1 MSYKLKL
8 TEIKNPKVANN
19 NPLQRIKS
27 LKENS
32 LNYELD
38 DNFYENLF
46 LYESE
51 FKMNPKKEKMQKI
64 LGKYCKAVEYF
75 SANDD
80 NKREKEYKMLIDLF
94 LNSPNVLNL
103 LDNKNNSNYDSVKKI
118 ITDNK
123 KNKMNNI
130 LEEDNITIHSSK
142 IKKIL
147 KKEEEKEK
155 INKLINDDENEIKK
169 KDSTNL
175 INEDI
180 KNQQNKFQQKL
191 MIKKHS
197 LFKKVKSINENKLLM
212 SIQNAS
218 INENKEIEKINIGG
232 KNSTNINNQISP
244 IKNETNSDNKENIS
258 NNIINSFSYSNNKND
273 KDNSTILNTIINKK
287 KTSEFEPMTPLNSY
301 KLDES
306 NNKSSS
312 TNKKMYNSVEINET
326 NEFSLNNDNDSPSDN
341 IKTQNNK
348 ILKDTIICSDE
359 TKESYNI
366 SNNNSS
372 KISEG
377 LNNSSNKSNLYKN
390 FRLDFNDLFEYMK
403 DSNITNKQKLF
414 CKDIKLTIENYIKE
428 YNQYLNENLFIKYA
442 KQYSNLWDEM
452 YKKYV
457 DISDIYDKEIKK
469 IDEKIS
475 IYMNDENKLK
485 ELQNLSE
492 NLKIERENEINKS
505 EERFTS
511 KIESISLDFK
521 NNYNN
526 NDEGI
531 LLLNEKFALL
541 ISKQIF
547 DMINNSA

>member
-8 TEIKNPKVANN
+8 TEIKNPKYANN

-103 LDNKNNSNYDSVKKI
+103 LDNKNNSNYDSIKKI

-130 LEEDNITIHSSK
+130 LEEDNITFHSSK

-147 KKEEEKEK
+147 KKEEKEK
-155 INKLINDDENEIKK
+155 INKLINNDENEIKK

-287 KTSEFEPMTPLNSY
+287 KTSQFEPMTPLNSY

-326 NEFSLNNDNDSPSDN
+326 NDFSLNNDNDSPSDN

-403 DSNITNKQKLF
+403 DSNMTNKQKLF

-492 NLKIERENEINKS
+492 NLKNERENEINKS

>member
-103 LDNKNNSNYDSVKKI
+103 LDNKNNSNYDSIKKI

>member
-1 MSYKLKL
+1 
-8 TEIKNPKVANN
+8 
-19 NPLQRIKS
+19 
-27 LKENS
+27 
-32 LNYELD
+32 
-38 DNFYENLF
+38 
-46 LYESE
+46 
-51 FKMNPKKEKMQKI
+51 
-64 LGKYCKAVEYF
+64 
-75 SANDD
+75 
-80 NKREKEYKMLIDLF
+80 
-94 LNSPNVLNL
+94 
-103 LDNKNNSNYDSVKKI
+103 
-118 ITDNK
+118 
-123 KNKMNNI
+123 
-130 LEEDNITIHSSK
+130 
-142 IKKIL
+142 
-147 KKEEEKEK
+147 
-155 INKLINDDENEIKK
+155 
-169 KDSTNL
+169 
-175 INEDI
+175 
-180 KNQQNKFQQKL
+180 
-191 MIKKHS
+191 
-197 LFKKVKSINENKLLM
+197 M

-403 DSNITNKQKLF
+403 DSNMTNKQKLF

>member
-1 MSYKLKL
+1 
-8 TEIKNPKVANN
+8 
-19 NPLQRIKS
+19 
-27 LKENS
+27 
-32 LNYELD
+32 
-38 DNFYENLF
+38 
-46 LYESE
+46 
-51 FKMNPKKEKMQKI
+51 
-64 LGKYCKAVEYF
+64 
-75 SANDD
+75 
-80 NKREKEYKMLIDLF
+80 MLIDLF

-103 LDNKNNSNYDSVKKI
+103 LDNKNNSNYDSIKKI
-118 ITDNK
+118 ITDNQ

-273 KDNSTILNTIINKK
+273 KDNSTILNTINNKK

-326 NEFSLNNDNDSPSDN
+326 NDFSLNNDNDSPSDN

-403 DSNITNKQKLF
+403 DSNMTNKQKLF